1 MYIKNK
7 LYSVLN
13 IEDNYMIIEID
24 DSINEDSVVEI
35 TGINNPLEN
44 YVTHNILGCVI
55 LLNNNLPILYDN
67 KEKQDI
73 YS

>member
-1 MYIKNK
+1 
-7 LYSVLN
+7 
-13 IEDNYMIIEID
+13 MIIEID